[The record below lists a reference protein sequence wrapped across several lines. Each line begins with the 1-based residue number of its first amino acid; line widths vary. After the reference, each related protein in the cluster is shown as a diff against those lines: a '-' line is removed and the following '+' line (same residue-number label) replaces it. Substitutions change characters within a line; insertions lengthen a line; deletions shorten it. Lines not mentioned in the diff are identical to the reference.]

1 MPALWAKAA
10 ALGAV
15 LIVAGVAATV
25 ARADDAAVSSADL
38 DALSGAREIFQD
50 NCAACHGYDG
60 IPMVPGA
67 ANFAVGERLDK
78 SDEELLGII
87 NLGKNDMP
95 PWEGM
100 LEPDEQAVALFY
112 VRQLAGDMLFQDN
125 CVGCHESGV
134 PPLGVDMPSND
145 ELAGQAEKLDVCGGS
160 DAEAALDQTQ
170 IVAVVGFL
178 RRLAGRSAE

>member
-1 MPALWAKAA
+1 MLASWVKVT

-15 LIVAGVAATV
+15 LALAGMVLPG
-25 ARADDAAVSSADL
+25 ARAGESGVSPADL
-38 DALSGAREIFQD
+38 DALSGAREIFQN

-67 ANFAVGERLDK
+67 ANFAIGERLDK

-95 PWEGM
+95 PWEDM
-100 LEPDEQAVALFY
+100 LEPAEQAVALFY
-112 VRQLAGDMLFQDN
+112 VRQLAGDVLFQDN
-125 CVGCHESGV
+125 CAGCHGSGV
-134 PPLGVDMPSND
+134 PPLGAGVPGDD
-145 ELAGQAEKLDVCGGS
+145 EVSGHGGALDICSGS
-160 DAEAALDQTQ
+160 DAEAALEQTQ

-178 RRLAGRSAE
+178 RRLAGRGAE